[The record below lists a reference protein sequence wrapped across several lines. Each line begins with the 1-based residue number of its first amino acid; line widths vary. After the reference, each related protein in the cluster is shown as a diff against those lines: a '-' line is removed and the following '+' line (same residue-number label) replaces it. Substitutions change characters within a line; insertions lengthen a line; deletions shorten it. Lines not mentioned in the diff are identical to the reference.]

1 MKFRKT
7 DQSSLKKITSGSQL
21 PYSMIYHLAPIRW
34 RILLDWIY
42 SCMVQ
47 ATAPFRP
54 CSVRSGLMGIGGD

>member
-47 ATAPFRP
+47 ATAPF
-54 CSVRSGLMGIGGD
+54 SKLQNKDGSEG